1 MQLNVIPQWNTLNAI
16 NTVEIPIRTI
26 LSRLRPRHWKS
37 LKISMKTN
45 RTWLKFKLEVV
56 SLCAGI
62 DMLIE
67 IREDLAGSATVRHRK
82 VTTPKVMITI
92 GILPRMLMMMMKR
105 ERGEWLGFDGWW
117 FLIFENYFNR
127 FIFSFFLLMIP
138 PFH

>member
-1 MQLNVIPQWNTLNAI
+1 
-16 NTVEIPIRTI
+16 
-26 LSRLRPRHWKS
+26 
-37 LKISMKTN
+37 MKTN

-105 ERGEWLGFDGWW
+105 ERGE
-117 FLIFENYFNR
+117 
-127 FIFSFFLLMIP
+127 
-138 PFH
+138 